1 MIKPLSKKAEMVRGE
16 IERLLMNL
24 MSDAGMPRLREQ
36 RIVLN
41 ADVYETEK
49 TLEFEVELPGMAKDD
64 IDVHISSGAIV
75 IEGTKSKREGPKGAR
90 HICLERDFGKFYRVV
105 EIPRACN
112 TGAVKAKL
120 KNGVLHISLNKIE
133 DRRGGRRR
141 VEIE

>member
-90 HICLERDFGKFYRVV
+90 HICLERDFGKFYR
-105 EIPRACN
+105 ACN